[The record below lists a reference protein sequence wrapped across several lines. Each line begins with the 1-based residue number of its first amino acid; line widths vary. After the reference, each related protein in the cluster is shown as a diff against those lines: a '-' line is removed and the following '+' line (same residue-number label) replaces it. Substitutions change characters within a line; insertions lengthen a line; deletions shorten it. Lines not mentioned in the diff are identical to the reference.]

1 MIQDLAHRTLAGE
14 SLASLCRELN
24 ARDIPTAAGGRWSP
38 ATLRRILLGPHLAGL
53 RVYGEQLYPATWP
66 AILSEDTHHA
76 LRALLTDPQRRT
88 NPMRPTRHLWSG
100 FLICGHCHMR
110 MYAYYRQA
118 KAGPIKTLR
127 CHRKLGGC
135 GRLARGAEPIETFLE
150 AAVFEIVRHPAF
162 AQFLDRRSTAPLERE
177 RLLEQLR
184 AVEALQQEN
193 LVAYAAPEP
202 GARRRSKAEY
212 ELIAARLDRQH
223 DLRSKQLRALSRTEL
238 PDALT
243 RGDLETE
250 WPTLPFYARRRI
262 VETLIARVTL
272 LPVGR
277 GCRRFDPDSSVRI
290 EWTF

>member
-1 MIQDLAHRTLAGE
+1 MERV
-14 SLASLCRELN
+14 
-24 ARDIPTAAGGRWSP
+24 
-38 ATLRRILLGPHLAGL
+38 PH
-53 RVYGEQLYPATWP
+53 
-66 AILSEDTHHA
+66 
-76 LRALLTDPQRRT
+76 LRALPQADVRLL
-88 NPMRPTRHLWSG
+88 PASQGW
-100 FLICGHCHMR
+100 
-110 MYAYYRQA
+110 AD
-118 KAGPIKTLR
+118 KTLR

-150 AAVFEIVRHPAF
+150 AAVFEIVRRPAF

-184 AVEALQQEN
+184 AIEALQQEN

-212 ELIAARLDRQH
+212 EPIAARLDRQH
-223 DLRSKQLRALSRTEL
+223 DLRNKQLRALSRPEL

>member
-1 MIQDLAHRTLAGE
+1 
-14 SLASLCRELN
+14 
-24 ARDIPTAAGGRWSP
+24 
-38 ATLRRILLGPHLAGL
+38 
-53 RVYGEQLYPATWP
+53 
-66 AILSEDTHHA
+66 
-76 LRALLTDPQRRT
+76 
-88 NPMRPTRHLWSG
+88 
-100 FLICGHCHMR
+100 

-184 AVEALQQEN
+184 AIEALQQEN

-223 DLRSKQLRALSRTEL
+223 DLRKRQPAETPAKNVRARQHRDCEDNAEQNEFPLHSPNES
-238 PDALT
+238 PAQ
-243 RGDLETE
+243 EN
-250 WPTLPFYARRRI
+250 
-262 VETLIARVTL
+262 
-272 LPVGR
+272 
-277 GCRRFDPDSSVRI
+277 
-290 EWTF
+290 